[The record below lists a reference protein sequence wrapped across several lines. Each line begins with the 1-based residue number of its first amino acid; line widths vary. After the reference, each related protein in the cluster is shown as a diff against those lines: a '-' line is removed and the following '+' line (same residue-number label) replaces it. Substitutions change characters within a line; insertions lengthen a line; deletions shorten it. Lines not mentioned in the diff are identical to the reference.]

1 VLPQDD
7 DFEFD
12 PFHWARA
19 SAKAHSA
26 TLQELASL
34 KLSASSEQ
42 NTIAKLNAQLD
53 DFIKTK
59 NETETAMLQQFMQ
72 LLNEKKRK
80 IRDQSRLLAG
90 AKADSTVGMLCWS
103 TQPNITDMEFT
114 ATAVQAS
121 RCDTKPHKAGASRE
135 SKRKAPEQTETKPEP
150 MSDSDQMD
158 IDEAKAEE
166 QDSDEATA
174 ATPNASDDETDE
186 DESAAPPVQEE
197 SSETLRASSVA
208 QVSKEDPLSEGH
220 PPPKRELPFGR
231 PSTRSKQPAK
241 QPSPP
246 SDDDDDEDSGDEE
259 L

>member
-1 VLPQDD
+1 MCRASRRDIPWCVKSDADEAQVTLGEIVLPQDD

-26 TLQELASL
+26 TLQELTNL

-90 AKADSTVGMLCWS
+90 VNADSTVGMLC
-103 TQPNITDMEFT
+103 
-114 ATAVQAS
+114 
-121 RCDTKPHKAGASRE
+121 
-135 SKRKAPEQTETKPEP
+135 
-150 MSDSDQMD
+150 
-158 IDEAKAEE
+158 
-166 QDSDEATA
+166 
-174 ATPNASDDETDE
+174 
-186 DESAAPPVQEE
+186 
-197 SSETLRASSVA
+197 
-208 QVSKEDPLSEGH
+208 
-220 PPPKRELPFGR
+220 
-231 PSTRSKQPAK
+231 
-241 QPSPP
+241 
-246 SDDDDDEDSGDEE
+246 
-259 L
+259 